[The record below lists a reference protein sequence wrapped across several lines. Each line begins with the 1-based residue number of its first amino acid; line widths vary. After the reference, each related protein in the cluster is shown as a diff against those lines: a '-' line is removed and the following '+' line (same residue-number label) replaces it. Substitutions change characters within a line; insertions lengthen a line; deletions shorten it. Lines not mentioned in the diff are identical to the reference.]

1 MDTNQ
6 SAEPGQPLP
15 PALACRHAPGEGS
28 IETCG
33 YLRAVHR
40 MRAWTERAEAAHRA
54 GDGHRLLQGEL
65 SVLYGEI
72 CAAQDACP
80 DYAALV
86 TTREVLLR
94 H

>member
-1 MDTNQ
+1 MVTNQ
-6 SAEPGQPLP
+6 SAEPGQSLP

-28 IETCG
+28 IETCA

-40 MRAWTERAEAAHRA
+40 VRAWADRAETAHRV
-54 GDGHRLLQGEL
+54 GVGSRLLQGEL
-65 SVLYGEI
+65 SVLYGDV

-86 TTREVLLR
+86 ETRDALLQ